1 MKINKNLSFN
11 NLKAS
16 VSSKTNIP
24 QSEFKL
30 YINRKYPAGD
40 ELLKDSELTDYAI
53 IEMKFQLKGG

>member
-40 ELLKDSELTDYAI
+40 ELLKDSELADYAI
-53 IEMKFQLKGG
+53 IEMKF